1 MGDRVKQAGAKVQEL
16 YGKLSR
22 RTRVLLAVLLG
33 TAVVGLAGY
42 GIWQATRPYVVLF
55 QDLSQN
61 DLSAVLNYMD
71 SNGITD
77 YRVRNNDTI
86 LVPESQE
93 YTIRAAVLMGNY
105 TGSGSNYELYLTNV
119 GALSSDSDRRTLQLY
134 DLQNR
139 LGGTIKSFDGVKD
152 ATVYISLGEDRRYI
166 LNSDNMVEASASV
179 NVTMQGANTLTD
191 QQANAIR
198 NLVGNAV
205 QGLAIDNISITDSY
219 GNVYA
224 SGGAAA
230 TSDSAKLKL
239 DMERQINA
247 EIYNKVMEHLAAMFG
262 EENVRVTV
270 NATVDV
276 SRKYEEATLYEEPDW
291 ALDAATGQGI
301 VGRRVWGNAI
311 VRDAG
316 EGAGG
321 VPGTTTNADLNE
333 YVVNQSQLT
342 GNESE
347 VSTSGEVE
355 YRVGTRTIQS
365 DMPVGAI
372 EDIYV
377 SVVINSTNVSV
388 PATADLV
395 SIIAKAAGINEE
407 LEGDKIAVMAYPFY
421 VSPPAPPIDTTI
433 HWAGLEIQPWMLYA
447 AVAGVVLFLV
457 LILIILLLRARS
469 RRKKAKRQQEELQAS
484 QEAAAAMAAAGF
496 PVEGFPEAPVSET
509 GIPMPGAAAVPGVPT
524 VPGAPVV
531 PGAPGMPGVMGGMG
545 AAAALGLNGQPI
557 VGADIMDLHTERS
570 MELLRQVRQFVED
583 NPSIAA
589 QMIKTWLRGGDE
601 DA

>member
-1 MGDRVKQAGAKVQEL
+1 MGDRVKEAGGKVRDFF
-16 YGKLSR
+16 GKLSR
-22 RTRVLLAVLLG
+22 RTRIILAALLGVAVL
-33 TAVVGLAGY
+33 AAAGY

-93 YTIRAAVLMGNY
+93 YSIRAAVLMGNY
-105 TGSGSNYELYLTNV
+105 TGTGSNYELYLTNV

-166 LNSDNMVEASASV
+166 LNSDNLVEASAAV

-247 EIYNKVMEHLAAMFG
+247 ELYNKIMEHLSAMFG

-270 NATVDV
+270 NTTVDV

-291 ALDAATGQGI
+291 AVDAATGQGI

-316 EGAGG
+316 QGAGG

-365 DMPVGAI
+365 DMPVGTI

-377 SVVINSTNVSV
+377 SVVINSTNVDV
-388 PATADLV
+388 PATADLI

-421 VSPPAPPIDTTI
+421 VSPPAPPIDPTI
-433 HWAGLEIQPWMLYA
+433 PIFGLRIQPWMLYA
-447 AVAGVVLFLV
+447 AIAGLVLFLII
-457 LILIILLLRARS
+457 LILVLVLRARAK
-469 RRKKAKRQQEELQAS
+469 RKKAQREQEEIQAS

-496 PVEGFPEAPVSET
+496 PVEGFPDAPVSET
-509 GIPMPGAAAVPGVPT
+509 GVPQ
-524 VPGAPVV
+524 A
-531 PGAPGMPGVMGGMG
+531 GMPNIVGGAE

-557 VGADIMDLHTERS
+557 SGADIMDLHTERS
-570 MELLRQVRQFVED
+570 MELLRQVRQFVEE

-589 QMIKTWLRGGDE
+589 QMIKTWLRGGEE